1 MRLKADAI
9 CVIKLPESNVV
20 YCVKRLDVR
29 LLIPKLNEPGWNGDL
44 MIPLARPLSTNA
56 GNITHLHME
65 AKGRYVTVYHLADHY
80 KTSQYTRKEFIRH
93 LREAL
98 EIKK

>member
-9 CVIKLPESNVV
+9 CDIKLPESNVV
-20 YCVKRLDVR
+20 YCVKWLDIRLM
-29 LLIPKLNEPGWNGDL
+29 IPKLNEPGLNGDL
-44 MIPLARPLSTNA
+44 MIPLARPLPTNA
-56 GNITHLHME
+56 GDITHLHME

>member
-1 MRLKADAI
+1 MRPKADAI